1 MDKDKILPPVIL
13 AVIIFFFLQIVFGIS
28 FIFVLAIM
36 VVVIM
41 IIIMM
46 KIGNIIAT
54 SSQASSLISKLPSL
68 SIKTI
73 LVVLVVVVIIVLAIS
88 WAKDQGPRSANHF
101 EVRLPEEFNNDTRSK
116 DYGYNRINNRDFNG
130 DYVIEDGK
138 MQVLGGIRLTNTDL
152 LYEHPTFKFSIGRL
166 EAGEVATISV
176 LFESEYGICPFTFT
190 VKGPTVGHSAKRV
203 TFGVNEHDRIWVK
216 IDNSQIDVGNYQ
228 FDTSTGSFDLVMDIT
243 SNKVQDPKDRKHPR
257 FFEPSFNL
265 DDIVFG

>member
-73 LVVLVVVVIIVLAIS
+73 LVVLFVTVILSVSII
-88 WAKDQGPRSANHF
+88 WAMDQGPRSANHF

-138 MQVLGGIRLTNTDL
+138 MQVLGGVRLTNTDL
-152 LYEHPTFKFSIGRL
+152 LYEYPTFKFSIGRL
-166 EAGEVATISV
+166 EAGEVITISV
-176 LFESEYGICPFTFT
+176 LLESEHGICPFSFT
-190 VKGPTVGHSAKRV
+190 VKGPTIGHSVKRV
-203 TFGVNEHDRIWVK
+203 EIGVNEHDQIWVK
-216 IDNSQIDVGNYQ
+216 TDNSQIDVGNYQ
-228 FDTSTGSFDLVMDIT
+228 FDTSTGSFDFVIEII
-243 SNKVQDPKDRKHPR
+243 SNKVENPENREHPR
-257 FFEPSFNL
+257 FFRPSFTL
-265 DDIVFG
+265 DNIVLG